1 MAATVVRGDRRRRWA
16 LVLAVAAVLITVP
29 LVVSARPARVGGVE
43 PLRLREAILRSGS
56 LPYQGYAESNG
67 MLGIPDLPN
76 LDQVTSLLNG
86 TTRIRSWYASP
97 SSWRFDVLTAGAE
110 RDVYGTT
117 NGEYVWDYGANLL
130 TELIGTQP
138 VRLPRAGDLLP
149 PDLARRVLAAA
160 PGDPVS
166 TLPSKRVAG
175 VSAAGLRVR
184 PADPDTSIGQV
195 DIWADPE
202 SGLPLQVEVTARGT
216 DRPMLVTR
224 FVDLSLDAPA
234 PEVLVPTKPA
244 DGGFS
249 VTTAPDIVRELGVG
263 APVFF
268 PDRLAG
274 RSLSTSGLAGV
285 PGAGLYG
292 SGLSAFVVLP
302 LPRNIGG
309 SATEAARKG
318 GGTELSLPG
327 GTGVRLSIP
336 PVSVIVERSTVAR
349 RSYLLAGLVDPAVLE
364 RAAAELSTA
373 PRSGP

>member
-1 MAATVVRGDRRRRWA
+1 
-16 LVLAVAAVLITVP
+16 
-29 LVVSARPARVGGVE
+29 
-43 PLRLREAILRSGS
+43 
-56 LPYQGYAESNG
+56 
-67 MLGIPDLPN
+67 
-76 LDQVTSLLNG
+76 
-86 TTRIRSWYASP
+86 
-97 SSWRFDVLTAGAE
+97 
-110 RDVYGTT
+110 
-117 NGEYVWDYGANLL
+117 
-130 TELIGTQP
+130 
-138 VRLPRAGDLLP
+138 
-149 PDLARRVLAAA
+149 
-160 PGDPVS
+160 
-166 TLPSKRVAG
+166 
-175 VSAAGLRVR
+175 
-184 PADPDTSIGQV
+184 
-195 DIWADPE
+195 
-202 SGLPLQVEVTARGT
+202 
-216 DRPMLVTR
+216 MLVTR